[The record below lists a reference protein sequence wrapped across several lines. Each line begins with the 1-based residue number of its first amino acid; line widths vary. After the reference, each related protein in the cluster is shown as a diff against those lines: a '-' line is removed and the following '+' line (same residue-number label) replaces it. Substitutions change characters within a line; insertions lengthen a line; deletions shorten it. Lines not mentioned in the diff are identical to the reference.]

1 VLNHCA
7 NEFASF
13 GGELKDKGLTIIR
26 CLVSVSLAFCA
37 GLAPLAVA
45 QTAGDR
51 AAPNPNVT
59 RDLPSGEGRAIVQQD
74 CKGCHAL
81 KVVTSK
87 RASKEQWSSLVN
99 QMISRGAEVADEDV
113 ETLVS
118 YLAKNFGVTKE
129 LPGGAKTHDGSQPIN
144 VNKATAA
151 QLTEALAL
159 SPKESASIVSYR
171 ERNGNFKE
179 WLDLTKVP
187 GIEAKKLERCK
198 DRLVF

>member
-1 VLNHCA
+1 MR
-7 NEFASF
+7 
-13 GGELKDKGLTIIR
+13 R
-26 CLVSVSLAFCA
+26 CLAPVVLALCA

-51 AAPNPNVT
+51 ADPNPNVT
-59 RDLPSGEGRAIVQQD
+59 RDLPSGEGRVIVQQD

-87 RASKEQWSSLVN
+87 RASKEQWSALVN

-113 ETLVS
+113 DALVS
-118 YLAKNFGVTKE
+118 YLAKNFGITKE

-151 QLTEALAL
+151 QLTDALAL
-159 SPKESASIVSYR
+159 SLKESASIVSYR

>member
-1 VLNHCA
+1 LTMRRCVAPVVLA
-7 NEFASF
+7 
-13 GGELKDKGLTIIR
+13 L
-26 CLVSVSLAFCA
+26 CA
-37 GLAPLAVA
+37 GMAPLAVA

-51 AAPNPNVT
+51 ADPNPNVT
-59 RDLPSGEGRAIVQQD
+59 RDLPPGEGRAIVQQD

-87 RASKEQWSSLVN
+87 RASKEQWSALVN
-99 QMISRGAEVADEDV
+99 QMISRGAEVPDEDV

-118 YLAKNFGVTKE
+118 YLAKNFGSTKE
-129 LPGGAKTHDGSQPIN
+129 SSGSAKTHNGNQPIN

-151 QLTEALAL
+151 ELTEALDL
-159 SPKESASIVSYR
+159 SLKESAAIVSYR